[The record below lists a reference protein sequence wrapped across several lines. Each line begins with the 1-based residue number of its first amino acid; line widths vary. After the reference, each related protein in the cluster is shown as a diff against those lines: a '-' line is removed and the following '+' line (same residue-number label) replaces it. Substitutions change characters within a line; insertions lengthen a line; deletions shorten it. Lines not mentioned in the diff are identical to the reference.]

1 MHLPKYGLNYDIT
14 PFSSPLQLSSLLTSQ
29 PMHAPPSV
37 SSCGTSWPF
46 LRVSKA
52 AITTAAIVKVSP
64 DLSGITRVVMSG
76 DGHGVERSESDRPND
91 ELATNE
97 ATFLPPPLQQR
108 SPLPSLLLRETEC
121 CFFSS
126 FSVVV
131 VSRKLPFALPTQS
144 SPTTPTKLSLLS
156 LIPPVKTGTRPGSAS
171 GGAPRGHRGGGQQER
186 GELLSKVALLSPPS
200 LSRHYNG
207 NCS

>member
-1 MHLPKYGLNYDIT
+1 
-14 PFSSPLQLSSLLTSQ
+14 
-29 PMHAPPSV
+29 MHAPPSV

-76 DGHGVERSESDRPND
+76 DGHGVERSESDRPSD
-91 ELATNE
+91 GLATNE

-131 VSRKLPFALPTQS
+131 SRKLPFALPTQS
-144 SPTTPTKLSLLS
+144 SPTTPTQLSLLS
-156 LIPPVKTGTRPGSAS
+156 PPVKTGTRPGSAS
-171 GGAPRGHRGGGQQER
+171 APRGRPGGGAAGRRAAFQSGTALSPSLPLSLSTLQWELQLKGLSLSFSLSLSLKGGRR
-186 GELLSKVALLSPPS
+186 GE
-200 LSRHYNG
+200 
-207 NCS
+207 